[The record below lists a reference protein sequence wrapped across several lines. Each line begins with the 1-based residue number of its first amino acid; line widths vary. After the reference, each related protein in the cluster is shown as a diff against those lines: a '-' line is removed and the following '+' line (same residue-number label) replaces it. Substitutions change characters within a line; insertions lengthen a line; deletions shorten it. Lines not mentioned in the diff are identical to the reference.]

1 MLEKGWNKGQKIAM
15 RYENANQIFELFW
28 SNFWALLIKFL
39 SSFDQIFE
47 LNIFL
52 TKTRADQHK
61 WLPLNACINPTTQL
75 FKKKL

>member
-1 MLEKGWNKGQKIAM
+1 MQ
-15 RYENANQIFELFW
+15 
-28 SNFWALLIKFL
+28 IKFL

-52 TKTRADQHK
+52 TKTLADQHK
-61 WLPLNACINPTTQL
+61 WLPLHACINPTTQL